1 MPIQYAHVEFGTDTR
16 ATLQRIVRN
25 AEHLLKSAQVCLSDS
40 LQQEYLTLQGGVE
53 SHTLRQLRV
62 CNLIEMKDDFN
73 ELSRWADKVKVV
85 ELKTPAD
92 EWEEFAVSQR
102 PLYTKEAIQKLPDDM
117 IRYIAEYLEDELSIT
132 CYIGDVFRTHA
143 LKTDIRC
150 EFRGGVCRDTA
161 DWSGNALKFLWLK
174 HVVPKI
180 NLQGMHINQ
189 RDLRKALIK
198 SLLNWDKFRL
208 RENINCLISPSGDF
222 TFGYRWGGKIE
233 MIKIH
238 NQHNV
243 FSNKAIHHLIKTIN
257 WMNKT
262 MTKEKLKRFRCPHL
276 KKVDELVETIGNDYT
291 TIEKWRGDY
300 IKPVIAVS

>member
-1 MPIQYAHVEFGTDTR
+1 MPFQYAHVEFGTDPR
-16 ATLQRIVRN
+16 QALQRIVRN
-25 AEHLLKSAQVCLSDS
+25 AGHLLKSAQICLADS
-40 LQQEYLTLQGGVE
+40 VQQEYLASQGDVE
-53 SHTLRQLRV
+53 THNNRQLRV

-73 ELSRWADKVKVV
+73 ELSRWIDKVKVV

-102 PLYTKEAIQKLPDDM
+102 PLYTKEAIQKLPDDI
-117 IRYIAEYLEDELSIT
+117 IRYVAEYLEDDLSIT
-132 CYIGDVFRTHA
+132 FRITGNVFRTHVFRI
-143 LKTDIRC
+143 DIR
-150 EFRGGVCRDTA
+150 EQFIRDVLLGTA

-180 NLQGMHINQ
+180 NLDYHSHNSK
-189 RDLRKALIK
+189 DLRKALIK
-198 SLLNWDKFRL
+198 SLLKWDKFRL
-208 RENINCLISPSGDF
+208 RENIMCLINCDPI

-233 MIKIH
+233 MITKD
-238 NQHNV
+238 NSQNV

-276 KKVDELVETIGNDYT
+276 KKVDELVETIGNC
-291 TIEKWRGDY
+291 IPEMMLGDV
-300 IKPVIAVS
+300 IKPVIPLFL

>member
-1 MPIQYAHVEFGTDTR
+1 MPIQYAHVEFGTDPR
-16 ATLQRIVRN
+16 AALQRIVRY
-25 AEHLLKSAQVCLSDS
+25 AEHLLKDAQTCLSDS
-40 LQQEYLTLQGGVE
+40 IHQEYLASQGEVE
-53 SHTLRQLRV
+53 TYDNRRLRV

-132 CYIGDVFRTHA
+132 TCRINDVFRTHV
-143 LKTDIRC
+143 LKTEIRN
-150 EFRGGVCRDTA
+150 EFRVDVLLGTQY
-161 DWSGNALKFLWLK
+161 WSANALKYLWLK
-174 HVVPKI
+174 HVVPKMNI
-180 NLQGMHINQ
+180 QFLTFPSTFC
-189 RDLRKALIK
+189 RKALIK

-208 RENINCLISPSGDF
+208 RDNINALITNDQFS
-222 TFGYRWGGKIE
+222 FGYRWESNDLMMVKIN
-233 MIKIH
+233 

-243 FSNKAIHHLIKTIN
+243 FSNKAIHHLIKTIK

-262 MTKEKLKRFRCPHL
+262 MTIGELKRFRCPQL
-276 KKVDELVETIGNDYT
+276 KKVDELVETIGNCT
-291 TIEKWRGDY
+291 PELMKGDY